1 MPVYRQDRNYEE
13 EMAEEPAVEEKEEEK
28 EESEEEAEET
38 AEDDEEEE
46 DKPKQKKPKKK
57 KKKHNTKMIVALSL
71 GSTALLVLV
80 AVAAIGIKTKQNA
93 AAERKAQ
100 KEAFEQMIAESK
112 AYAQS
117 GETLSSNDQ
126 EQEQTDVEQPVS
138 SVSYSDQELRA
149 LRKWGYTASEIEVAS
164 QQGLSAKE
172 LADSAREDREEAQ
185 KEALAAVSDT
195 ASDEYKNLLYST
207 WLGGEDLD
215 VSSFTNDYIYTS
227 TMRVENVDYEKCAAK
242 NEQCFIRLN
251 LDNGK
256 PAFMYITPDR
266 YNELPDTGNMVVE
279 ITTVQSGDI
288 EVITNIVEQ
297 RVN

>member
-1 MPVYRQDRNYEE
+1 MPVYRQDRDYEE
-13 EMAEEPAVEEKEEEK
+13 EMAEEPVVEEEETEEPSEAEEPAGEDEEEK
-28 EESEEEAEET
+28 EE
-38 AEDDEEEE
+38 
-46 DKPKQKKPKKK
+46 KPKQKKTKK
-57 KKKHNTKMIVALSL
+57 KKKHNTKMVAALAI

-93 AAERKAQ
+93 SAERKAQ
-100 KEAFEQMIAESK
+100 KEEFEKMIAESE

-117 GETLSSNDQ
+117 GETVSGEEQDQ
-126 EQEQTDVEQPVS
+126 NNEQDAPL
-138 SVSYSDQELRA
+138 VSYSDQELKA

-227 TMRVENVDYEKCAAK
+227 ASRVENVDYEKCAAK

-256 PAFMYITPDR
+256 PAFMYISPDR

-288 EVITNIVEQ
+288 EVITNITEQ

>member
-13 EMAEEPAVEEKEEEK
+13 EMAEEPVVEEKEEEK
-28 EESEEEAEET
+28 EEKEEQSEESEEEES
-38 AEDDEEEE
+38 EEE

-57 KKKHNTKMIVALSL
+57 KTKRNTKMIVALSL

-80 AVAAIGIKTKQNA
+80 GVAAIGIKTKQDEA
-93 AAERKAQ
+93 ASRKAQ
-100 KEAFEQMIAESK
+100 KEAFEQMIAESE
-112 AYAQS
+112 AYANT
-117 GETLSSNDQ
+117 GETISNDPDA
-126 EQEQTDVEQPVS
+126 EEDTQPEVTS
-138 SVSYSDQELRA
+138 SVSYSDQELKA

-215 VSSFTNDYIYTS
+215 VSAFTNDYIYTS
-227 TMRVENVDYEKCAAK
+227 TSRVENVDYEKCAAK

-288 EVITNIVEQ
+288 EVITDIVEQ

>member
-1 MPVYRQDRNYEE
+1 MPVYRQDRDYEE
-13 EMAEEPAVEEKEEEK
+13 EMAEEPTVDEKEIEEPSEAEEQANEEEEEK
-28 EESEEEAEET
+28 E
-38 AEDDEEEE
+38 
-46 DKPKQKKPKKK
+46 KPKQKKTKKK
-57 KKKHNTKMIVALSL
+57 TKHNTKMVVALAM

-100 KEAFEQMIAESK
+100 KEEFEQMLAESE

-117 GETLSSNDQ
+117 GETASSDQ
-126 EQEQTDVEQPVS
+126 EQPEDEQSVP
-138 SVSYSDQELRA
+138 SVSYSDQELKA

-195 ASDEYKNLLYST
+195 ASDEYKNLLHST

-215 VSSFTNDYIYTS
+215 VSSFTNDFIYTS
-227 TMRVENVDYEKCAAK
+227 ASRVENVDYEKCAAK

-251 LDNGK
+251 LDNDK
-256 PAFMYITPDR
+256 PAFMYISPDR

-288 EVITNIVEQ
+288 EVITNITEQ

>member
-1 MPVYRQDRNYEE
+1 MPVYRQDRDYEE
-13 EMAEEPAVEEKEEEK
+13 EMAEEPVADEEETEETSEAEEPEDGEEEEEK
-28 EESEEEAEET
+28 E
-38 AEDDEEEE
+38 
-46 DKPKQKKPKKK
+46 KPKQKKTKKK
-57 KKKHNTKMIVALSL
+57 TKHNTKMVVALAM

-100 KEAFEQMIAESK
+100 KEEFEQMIAESK

-117 GETLSSNDQ
+117 GETASSDAQ
-126 EQEQTDVEQPVS
+126 EQAEDEQPATEIA
-138 SVSYSDQELRA
+138 YSDQELKA

-195 ASDEYKNLLYST
+195 ASDEYKNLLHST

-215 VSSFTNDYIYTS
+215 VSSFTNDFIYTS
-227 TMRVENVDYEKCAAK
+227 ASRVENVDYEKCAAK

-256 PAFMYITPDR
+256 PAFMYISPDR

-288 EVITNIVEQ
+288 EVITNITEQ